1 MPGDDKEKA
10 GKGKKDVPSDK
21 DAPAKPV
28 KKEGFLS
35 GLWSKVKRNAKKIA
49 VIAAVAVVSFFGGRS
64 CSGNPGGNAG
74 SDKDD
79 LSKNKIETVVQTNPT
94 DSLVTEITPVDTLAT
109 PDYEWVDAPTKWNS
123 GMSITEAQFN
133 NMYNIIHKHS
143 PDGALWDRMYN
154 NANKNAERFGQPD
167 ALSFM
172 FKAMRTAA
180 WTNALNGR
188 VCETHG
194 AQWASTYSGA
204 FGNVVGPMIGVI
216 KCDDNID
223 AETLAKAKIMLNAVD
238 GNGRLNV
245 FTLDQLV
252 PGTSRY
258 NDHDAQGLIIG
269 KNRNVMVDINDD
281 CADSQVG
288 FRMGGTIRQRRIVKP
303 TPAPVVIEEKPDT
316 IHRKPD
322 PVIIN
327 EPADTIRHKPAP
339 VVITEPADTI
349 RNKPAPV
356 VINEQPQG
364 RVAVG
369 SRANLSD
376 RPGAEGVN
384 HAAAVRD
391 NGSDTGLTGGQR
403 AAGRRMADE
412 LHKAGRISDEVYA
425 KMLDELKNTK

>member
-1 MPGDDKEKA
+1 M
-10 GKGKKDVPSDK
+10 
-21 DAPAKPV
+21 
-28 KKEGFLS
+28 
-35 GLWSKVKRNAKKIA
+35 WSKVKRNAKKAALIT
-49 VIAAVAVVSFFGGRS
+49 AAVVVSFLAGRS
-64 CSGNPGGNAG
+64 CSGNPGENTGV
-74 SDKDD
+74 DKDD
-79 LSKNKIETVVQTNPT
+79 LSKNKTESVVQTNPT
-94 DSLVTEITPVDTLAT
+94 DSLVTEITPVDTLTT

-133 NMYNIIHKHS
+133 NMYTIIHKHS
-143 PDGALWDRMYN
+143 PNGELWGRMYN
-154 NANKNAERFGQPD
+154 NANKNAEKFGQPD

-172 FKAMRTAA
+172 FKAMRAAA
-180 WTNALNGR
+180 WTNALNGKI
-188 VCETHG
+188 CETHG

-245 FTLDQLV
+245 FTLDRLV

-281 CADSQVG
+281 CVDPQVG
-288 FRMGGTIRQRRIVKP
+288 FRMGGTIQKRRIVKP
-303 TPAPVVIEEKPDT
+303 DPVIIEEQPDIIRRKPDPIIIEEQPDT
-316 IHRKPD
+316 IRRRPD

-327 EPADTIRHKPAP
+327 EQPDTIRHKP
-339 VVITEPADTI
+339 
-349 RNKPAPV
+349 NPV